1 MEDFADPIDEIDEG
15 NFCIPEAVKDFLA
28 KEIKLNI
35 LHTVH
40 DGIMVAKTHEGTEEL
55 IIRLVQSEVASQREI
70 SEWPRLKHAN
80 VLKLLS
86 VQYVPV
92 LDVFAFIT
100 VNHPFSLI
108 SVLRSDDFF
117 KPGKNFYFQKW
128 LREILSAILY
138 LHEKGKCH
146 LGLCLK
152 NVLISSEFSAVIKAP
167 SSNK

>member
-1 MEDFADPIDEIDEG
+1 MEDFSDQIDEIGEG
-15 NFCIPEAVKDFLA
+15 NFGIPEAVKDFLA
-28 KEIKLNI
+28 KELKLNV
-35 LHTVH
+35 LHTVN
-40 DGIMVAKTHEGTEEL
+40 DSVLAAKTREGTEEL
-55 IIRLVQSEVASQREI
+55 IIRLVQSEAASKREI
-70 SEWPRLKHAN
+70 AEWPRLKHAN

-108 SVLRSDDFF
+108 SILRSEDFF
-117 KPGKNFYFQKW
+117 KPGKTVYIQKW
-128 LREILSAILY
+128 LREILSALLY
-138 LHEKGKCH
+138 LHEKEKCH

-152 NVLISSEFSAVIKAP
+152 NILISSEFSAVIKAP